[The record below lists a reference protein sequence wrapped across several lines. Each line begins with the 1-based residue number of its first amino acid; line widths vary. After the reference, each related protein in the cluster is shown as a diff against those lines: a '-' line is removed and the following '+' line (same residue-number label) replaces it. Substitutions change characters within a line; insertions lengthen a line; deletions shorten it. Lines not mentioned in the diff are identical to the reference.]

1 VADGALEI
9 HDLLRPLAFL
19 LGTWRGRGEGKWP
32 GGFAFSDSMT
42 FAHDGRPILRYEQ
55 LTKGPEGRP
64 SHSECG
70 YLVAQPNGE
79 VHVTVAE
86 PSGITEVLVGRPDTN
101 SIVFRSVAIGRT
113 PTTEHVTACR
123 RTLRIEDGA
132 LVAELEISVNGEDL
146 APHTTSVLRLVS

>member
-1 VADGALEI
+1 MADGTPEM
-9 HDLLRPLAFL
+9 HELLRPLAFL
-19 LGTWRGRGEGKWP
+19 VGRWQGRGEGLWP

-42 FAHDGRPILRYEQ
+42 FAHDGRPILRYAQ
-55 LTKGPEGRP
+55 LTTGPEGRP

-86 PSGITEVLVGRPDTN
+86 PSGITEVLVGRPAEL
-101 SIVFRSVAIGRT
+101 SIVLRSVAIGRT

-123 RTLRIEDGA
+123 RTLRIEEGA

-146 APHTTSVLRLVS
+146 APHTTSVLRLVG